1 MQTATT
7 TSEAEAQERAAR
19 PLLIVISA
27 PSGGGKTTLCHQLLA
42 TRPNMTRAVTCTTRA
57 PRAGETDGVD
67 YLFLDPAA
75 FQRRVEAGEFLEHAM
90 VYGHRYGNL
99 KTEVLGKLRQGR
111 DVLLSVDVQGV
122 ASIRARAGEV
132 PDLKQALLTVF
143 LTPPS
148 LRVLEERLR
157 KRGQDSP
164 ETIAKRLAVARQ
176 EIAQWRNFDYLIV
189 SASIPEDLRRMQ
201 TIVDAEKMRTSRVS
215 PEL

>member
-7 TSEAEAQERAAR
+7 TSEAEMQEQAAR

-57 PRAGETDGVD
+57 PRVGETDGVD
-67 YLFLDPAA
+67 YFFLDPTA

-201 TIVDAEKMRTSRVS
+201 TIVDAEKMRTSRVA